1 MSLCITGF
9 LPDVFEDSS
18 LKYELYVNDE
28 FNEQIVALLGHKSV
42 DEMAAGEWLLTADQV
57 AQISRLVGE
66 VIPSDLDI
74 FIGVE
79 AEA

>member
-28 FNEQIVALLGHKSV
+28 FNEQIVGPLAHKSV

-57 AQISRLVGE
+57 AQISRLIGE

-79 AEA
+79 T

>member
-9 LPDVFEDSS
+9 LPDAFDDGS
-18 LKYELYVNDE
+18 LKYELYLDAVL
-28 FNEQIVALLGHKSV
+28 NERIVALLGHKSL

-79 AEA
+79 G

>member
-9 LPDVFEDSS
+9 LPDAFEDSS
-18 LKYELYVNDE
+18 LKYELYVDDE
-28 FNEQIVALLGHKSV
+28 FNERIVALLGHMSL

-79 AEA
+79 G